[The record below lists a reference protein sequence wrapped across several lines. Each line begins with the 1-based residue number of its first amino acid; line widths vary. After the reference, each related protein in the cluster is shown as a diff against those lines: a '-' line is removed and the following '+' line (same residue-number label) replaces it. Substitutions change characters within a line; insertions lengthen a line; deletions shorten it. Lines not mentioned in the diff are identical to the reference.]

1 MRVFGLALVSATVM
15 LSVLATPAMAAG
27 EGGSAV
33 CSNTAQVETAPGT
46 AASMFQSSLPSGTTL
61 GAGSEEDILAAFK
74 DSMDKNP
81 AAIGDIAALIA
92 VARPDLLDGLTNA
105 VRESCSA
112 NANAIIAKIQEAA
125 ANPTAD
131 QLAAIAT
138 TDGIAPAAGP
148 EADAEPD
155 GSEG

>member
-1 MRVFGLALVSATVM
+1 MRKFGLALVSATVL
-15 LSVLATPAMAAG
+15 LSALTGTAQAAG
-27 EGGSAV
+27 EGAAV
-33 CSNTAQVETAPGT
+33 CNNVAQIDTLPAD
-46 AASMFQSSLPSGTTL
+46 AATMFQSSLPSGVTL
-61 GAGSEEDILAAFK
+61 GAGSEDEILGAFSQ
-74 DSMDKNP
+74 SMLNNP

-92 VARPDLLDGLTNA
+92 VARPDLVDGLTNA

-112 NANAIIAKIQEAA
+112 NANLIITKIQEAS

-131 QLAAIAT
+131 QLAAIAA
-138 TDGIAPAAGP
+138 TDGVAPAAGP